1 MQIDA
6 QLVRDL
12 FACCRKMQRELHF
25 INCQALALKEFQDP
39 KMREKCIENIEG
51 MTEFIYSG
59 ADGFPSVVKTLE
71 CARDELKRQ
80 GEWWTWSDYVGFR
93 KTEGG
98 SHA

>member
-12 FACCRKMQRELHF
+12 FACCRKMQHELHF
-25 INCQALALKEFQDP
+25 INGQAFALKELQDP

-51 MTEFIYSG
+51 MTEFIYKG
-59 ADGFPSVVKTLE
+59 ADGFPSVAKTLE
-71 CARDELKRQ
+71 DARAELQRQ
-80 GEWWTWSDYVGFR
+80 GEWRAWSDYVGFR

-98 SHA
+98 RP